1 MKKNKGI
8 FIGIGFFICLVGIIC
23 FLFTKQDKDTSFTIL
38 EKQWLDNNKSK
49 VIDISILKDIPIINY
64 NGDGILFDFI
74 NDFEEVT
81 GLDFNPI
88 AYSSNDEIKS
98 DYSFQVVTSKGDNDI
113 LVYSDSYALLSSSN
127 VKYNM
132 LSEISDITVGV
143 LESDLDRVSNVMDDS
158 SITFKTF
165 GNIDELVS
173 SIKPREIPEGTDVSN
188 MVDAIVLPKIRN
200 LGLIISNDNLN
211 ISYNINEIR
220 EDYVIHLG
228 NDEKLNEII
237 SKYFKKWQELKYDDS
252 FGTHFSNNYFSFS
265 NVDDKG
271 KAFFKSKRYVYG
283 YVDNS
288 PYDLFVNDDLYG
300 INKSFLSSFSN
311 LSDIDIE
318 YKKFSNISSL
328 VDEFNNGSV
337 DIIFDDLDTDFS
349 VSNVSL
355 VSNYDEQVTV
365 LARPTNKVTVSSIKS
380 LIGYDVATI
389 GNTKVSS
396 YLSRTGVSVT
406 EYDSISDLLDKVKDD
421 SIIVLDSEVY
431 NYYSNDLGDYKA
443 IYTFGMDDQYSF
455 KVLDNSDNSIFIKF
469 FNFYLSFISNQEL
482 ANIGFSEV
490 AGVSGS
496 NGLIKVI
503 IFIVSL
509 LLIGLIGLLIYQNR
523 KSLKDKISSSVSK
536 DSRFK
541 YIDILTS
548 LKNRNYLNDNIDA
561 WDESLVYPQ
570 GIIIVDLNN
579 IAYINDNY
587 GHAEG
592 DTVIKEA
599 ANILIKTQISNSEIM
614 RTNGN
619 EFLIYTVGYDEKQIV
634 SYIRKLN
641 KEFKDLSHSFGA
653 AIGYSII
660 TDEIKTIDDAIN
672 EATLDMR
679 NVKNEIK

>member
-1 MKKNKGI
+1 MKKNKGV
-8 FIGIGFFICLVGIIC
+8 FIGIGIFICLVGFI
-23 FLFTKQDKDTSFTIL
+23 FFVFTKQDKDTSFTIL

-88 AYSSNDEIKS
+88 AYSSGSEIKS
-98 DYSFQVVTSKGDNDI
+98 DYSFQVVSNRDDRDL
-113 LVYSDSYALLSSSN
+113 LVYSDSYVLLSSSD

-132 LSEISDITVGV
+132 LSEINGITVGV
-143 LESDLDRVSNVMDDS
+143 LESDFDKVSNVMDS
-158 SITFKTF
+158 NSISFKTF
-165 GNIDELVS
+165 DSIDSLVGAV
-173 SIKPREIPEGTDVSN
+173 KPREIVEGTDITD
-188 MVDAIVLPKIRN
+188 MVDAIVLPKISN
-200 LGLIISNDNLN
+200 LSLIISNDNLN
-211 ISYNINEIR
+211 ISYNINEIK
-220 EDYVIHLG
+220 EDYVIRLG
-228 NDEKLNEII
+228 NDEKLNQII
-237 SKYFKKWQELKYDDS
+237 TKYFKKWQESKYDDS

-271 KAFFKSKRYVYG
+271 KSFFKSKRYIYG

-300 INKSFLSSFSN
+300 INKAFLSSFSSV
-311 LSDIDIE
+311 SDIDIE
-318 YKKFSNISSL
+318 YKKFNDTESL
-328 VDEFNNGSV
+328 VNSFNEGSV
-337 DIIFDDLDTDFS
+337 DIIFDDLNSEFS

-365 LARPTNKVTVSSIKS
+365 LALPTNKVTVSSIKS
-380 LIGYDVATI
+380 LIGYDVSTI
-389 GNTKVSS
+389 SNTKVSD
-396 YLSRTGVSVT
+396 YLTRTGINVT
-406 EYDSISDLLDKVKDD
+406 LYSSISELLSKVKSD
-421 SIIVLDSEVY
+421 SVIVLDSEVY
-431 NYYSNDLGDYKA
+431 NYYSGDLDNYKA
-443 IYTFGMDDQYSF
+443 IYTFDMDEQYSF
-455 KVLDNSDNSIFIKF
+455 RVLNNDDNGIFIKF

-482 ANIGFSEV
+482 SNIGYSELV
-490 AGVSGS
+490 SVSGTS
-496 NGLIKVI
+496 SFVKVI
-503 IFIVSL
+503 IFVVCFL
-509 LLIGLIGLLIYQNR
+509 LVGLIGLLFYQNR
-523 KSLKDKISSSVSK
+523 KSLKDKISSSISK
-536 DSRFK
+536 DNRFK

-548 LKNRNYLNDNIDA
+548 LKNRNYLNDNIDS
-561 WDESLVYPQ
+561 WDLSLVYPQ
-570 GIIIVDLNN
+570 GVVVVDLNN

-592 DTVIKEA
+592 DKVIKEA

-619 EFLIYTVGYDEKQIV
+619 EFLIYMVGYDEKQIV

-641 KEFKDLSHSFGA
+641 KEFKDLSHNFGA

-660 TDEIKTIDDAIN
+660 TDQIKTVDDAIN

-679 NVKNEIK
+679 NVKNENK

>member
-8 FIGIGFFICLVGIIC
+8 FIGIGVFICLVGIIC

-311 LSDIDIE
+311 FISKSI
-318 YKKFSNISSL
+318 FSNFKL
-328 VDEFNNGSV
+328 
-337 DIIFDDLDTDFS
+337 
-349 VSNVSL
+349 
-355 VSNYDEQVTV
+355 
-365 LARPTNKVTVSSIKS
+365 IKS
-380 LIGYDVATI
+380 LA
-389 GNTKVSS
+389 
-396 YLSRTGVSVT
+396 
-406 EYDSISDLLDKVKDD
+406 
-421 SIIVLDSEVY
+421 
-431 NYYSNDLGDYKA
+431 
-443 IYTFGMDDQYSF
+443 
-455 KVLDNSDNSIFIKF
+455 
-469 FNFYLSFISNQEL
+469 
-482 ANIGFSEV
+482 
-490 AGVSGS
+490 
-496 NGLIKVI
+496 
-503 IFIVSL
+503 
-509 LLIGLIGLLIYQNR
+509 
-523 KSLKDKISSSVSK
+523 LKP
-536 DSRFK
+536 R
-541 YIDILTS
+541 
-548 LKNRNYLNDNIDA
+548 
-561 WDESLVYPQ
+561 
-570 GIIIVDLNN
+570 
-579 IAYINDNY
+579 
-587 GHAEG
+587 
-592 DTVIKEA
+592 
-599 ANILIKTQISNSEIM
+599 
-614 RTNGN
+614 
-619 EFLIYTVGYDEKQIV
+619 
-634 SYIRKLN
+634 
-641 KEFKDLSHSFGA
+641 
-653 AIGYSII
+653 
-660 TDEIKTIDDAIN
+660 
-672 EATLDMR
+672 
-679 NVKNEIK
+679 

>member
-8 FIGIGFFICLVGIIC
+8 FIGIGIFICLVGIVY

-64 NGDGILFDFI
+64 NGDGVLFDFI

-88 AYSSNDEIKS
+88 AYSSGSDIKS

-132 LSEISDITVGV
+132 LSEISDIVIGV
-143 LESDLDRVSNVMDDS
+143 LESDLDKVSNVMDDS

-165 GNIDELVS
+165 GSIDELVA
-173 SIKPREIPEGTDVSN
+173 SIKPREVVEGTDTSN
-188 MVDAIVLPKIRN
+188 MVDAIVLPKISN
-200 LGLIISNDNLN
+200 LGLIVSNDNLN
-211 ISYNINEIR
+211 ISYNINEIK
-220 EDYVIHLG
+220 EDYVIRLG

-237 SKYFKKWQELKYDDS
+237 SKYFKKWKELKYDAS
-252 FGTHFSNNYFSFS
+252 FGTHFSNNYFGFS

-300 INKSFLSSFSN
+300 INKAFLSSFSN
-311 LSDIDIE
+311 VSDIDIE
-318 YKKFSNISSL
+318 YKRFSDISSL
-328 VDEFNNGSV
+328 VSEFNSGNV
-337 DIIFDDLDTDFS
+337 DIIFDDLNTSFDVSS
-349 VSNVSL
+349 VNL

-365 LARPTNKVTVSSIKS
+365 LALPSNKVTVSSIKS
-380 LIGYDVATI
+380 LIGYNVASI
-389 GNTKVSS
+389 ANTKVSN
-396 YLSRTGVSVT
+396 YLSRTGVSVS
-406 EYDSISDLLDKVKDD
+406 EYDSISSLLDKVKDD
-421 SIIVLDSEVY
+421 SVIVLDSEVY
-431 NYYSNDLGDYKA
+431 NYYSDDLGDYKA
-443 IYTFGMDDQYSF
+443 IYTFNMDDQYSF
-455 KVLDNSDNSIFIKF
+455 RVLDNDDNKILIKF
-469 FNFYLSFISNQEL
+469 LNFYLSFISNQEL
-482 ANIGFSEV
+482 SNIGYSELV
-490 AGVSGS
+490 GVSGS
-496 NGLIKVI
+496 NGFVKVI
-503 IFIVSL
+503 IGVISL
-509 LLIGLIGLLIYQNR
+509 LLAGLIGLLFYQNR
-523 KSLKDKISSSVSK
+523 KSLKEKIASSVSK
-536 DSRFK
+536 DNRFK

-548 LKNRNYLNDNIDA
+548 LKNRNYLNDNIDS

-570 GIIIVDLNN
+570 GIVIVDLNN

-592 DTVIKEA
+592 DKVIKEA
-599 ANILIKTQISNSEIM
+599 ANILIKTQVSNSEIM

-619 EFLIYTVGYDEKQIV
+619 EFLIYLVGYDEKQVV

-679 NVKNEIK
+679 NVKNENK